1 VLAPGVYSVRVGR
14 SKMARLAPTTVTVPS
29 GVLRRRNFTLDTGI
43 R

>member
-1 VLAPGVYSVRVGR
+1 VRVGR